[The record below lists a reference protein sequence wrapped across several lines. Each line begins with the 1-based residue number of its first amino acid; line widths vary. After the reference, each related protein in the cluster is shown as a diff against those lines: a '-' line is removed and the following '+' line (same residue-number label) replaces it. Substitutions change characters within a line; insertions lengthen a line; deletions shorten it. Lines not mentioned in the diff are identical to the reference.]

1 MRAEEQMFSIDLSG
15 KNAVVFGVANQRS
28 IAWAIAQALDGAGAK
43 LVLAYQNERV
53 SKGVEKLAAT
63 LSTPATTIECDVSA
77 DENVESM
84 FERIRDELGHVE
96 AVVHS
101 IAFANRDDLGGG
113 FVDTGREGFRLALD
127 ISAYSLV
134 PITRYAAPLMAENG
148 GSVLTMSFLASER
161 VFPGYNVMGTA
172 KAALEN
178 EVRQLASDLGGD
190 NIRVNAIS
198 AGPLDTLSS
207 RVISGYRD
215 MKRIHAERSP
225 MGRNITLDEVANT
238 ALFLC
243 SGMSS
248 GITGEVIHV
257 DTGYHIMGI

>member
-1 MRAEEQMFSIDLSG
+1 MYAIDLSG
-15 KNAVVFGVANQRS
+15 KNALVFGVANQRS
-28 IAWAIAQALDGAGAK
+28 IAWSIARALDGAGARVA
-43 LVLAYQNERV
+43 LSYLNERV
-53 SKGVEKLAAT
+53 RPGVERLAGGLQSSPT
-63 LSTPATTIECDVSA
+63 LIECDVS
-77 DENVESM
+77 DDDSVERA
-84 FERIRDELGHVE
+84 FGRVEDELGGLD

-101 IAFANRDDLGGG
+101 IAFANREDLGGP
-113 FVDTGREGFRLALD
+113 FIDTPREGFRLALD

-134 PITRYAAPLMAENG
+134 CVARRAAPLMNEG
-148 GSVLTMSFLASER
+148 GSIVTMTFQASTR

-178 EVRQLASDLGGD
+178 EVRQLAWDMGRNGGV
-190 NIRVNAIS
+190 RVNAIS
-198 AGPLDTLSS
+198 AGPVDTLSS

-215 MKRIHAERSP
+215 MKRAHAERSP
-225 MGRNITLDEVANT
+225 MGRNITHEEVANA

-257 DTGYHIMGI
+257 DTGYHAMGI